1 MRIVSR
7 YVVLVL
13 LSTATVAL
21 TPSQGPGQGAMSVAL
36 AQQAEVEEP
45 DGASEVPSEVPGVD
59 SPSVSASDQPAGP
72 AQDDEPAAAA
82 DAPAVPAPPS
92 RADLQAP
99 PGVIR
104 TCEGR
109 MAGSRHPLCWDKP
122 AP

>member
-21 TPSQGPGQGAMSVAL
+21 TPSQVPGQGAMSVAL
-36 AQQAEVEEP
+36 AQQAAVEEP
-45 DGASEVPSEVPGVD
+45 DGASEVPGVD
-59 SPSVSASDQPAGP
+59 SPSISASDQPAGP

-99 PGVIR
+99 PGIIR

-109 MAGSRHPLCWDKP
+109 MAGSRHPICWDRP

>member
-13 LSTATVAL
+13 LSTASVVL
-21 TPSQGPGQGAMSVAL
+21 TPSQGQGAMSVAL
-36 AQQAEVEEP
+36 AQQAEGEEP
-45 DGASEVPSEVPGVD
+45 DGASEVPGVD
-59 SPSVSASDQPAGP
+59 SPSVSASDQPGGS
-72 AQDDEPAAAA
+72 AQGDEPAAAA
-82 DAPAVPAPPS
+82 DAVPPPPS

-99 PGVIR
+99 PGMIR